1 MAPNNAPKLPDCL
14 VMPFPALFRRTTA
27 LLAVALVVCTIWFP
41 QLRAQTITGSA
52 ADGFD
57 PSPNGI
63 VYAQVLQSDG
73 KLLVGGSFTTL
84 RTPGA
89 SAVSS
94 RNGLGRL
101 NLDGSVDSS
110 FGDPGLNGTVF
121 AILLQSDGKIVV
133 GGSFTTAAGIARNNI
148 ARYNADGSLDLT
160 FNPNAN
166 ASVNALALQSD
177 GRILVGGFFTS
188 LQPNGAA
195 TATAR
200 GRIARLNANGTLDTT
215 FNPNAN
221 QSVLAIAVQNNGS
234 IVFGGSFSNLQPNG
248 AATATTRTNIAR
260 VFADGTLD
268 PTFNPSPDGRV
279 QALLIQA
286 DEKIIIGGNFG
297 TLIPSGGG
305 SATGYGFCVRL
316 NIDGT
321 VDSTFFPR
329 AFGEVYAI
337 RRQNDGKVL
346 IAGRF
351 TGIQPSTEAAH
362 PSSFI
367 ARVNADGSADRDF
380 YPGPNSTVFSLEV
393 LSDGRI
399 TLGGNFSQ
407 LRNNNFSSTA
417 VIRNNLAR
425 INANGSTDT
434 DFDPNT
440 TGRISAVAFQPDG
453 KMIVGGNFTSIGG
466 LTRNY
471 LARLNA
477 NGTVDT
483 GFSPTI
489 DGLILAVA
497 AQSDGKVLIGGSFFN
512 VNGTSRASLAR
523 LNADGSL
530 DTAFYPNPN
539 AGVTAITVQSD
550 GRILVGGFF
559 TRLLTNN
566 DNSTNIVRN
575 FVARLNTDGTVD
587 SSFDANT
594 NGPVQ
599 QFQVLADSRIMIA
612 GAFTGLN
619 FNELRADVSR
629 NFIALIKSNGEVD
642 TTFEPIPSQQ
652 VNAFAVQSDGKVVLA
667 GRFTTARGPLDTFL
681 TVRNRIARFN
691 SDGSLDR
698 DYNPDVNS
706 EISSMV
712 LQSDGKILI
721 GGAFTKVGT
730 TARLNFARLNTDGT
744 VDSAYDPSPNGQL
757 GTQVNTITL
766 QSDGKPVIT
775 GGFTRLQP
783 NGGAVV
789 SRLHMAR
796 LNTDGTVDSG
806 FDSAV
811 SGQAGLQI
819 NAIAQQPDGGVIL
832 GGNFTNIAGGNSKY
846 LLRLRADG
854 IADSLFQPDPD
865 GPVNAISIRPGI
877 TPLVS
882 PISGF
887 ALLNTDG
894 TLDSSIIP
902 GDTVRLSGPIY
913 AATRQPD
920 GKILI
925 GGAFTNLASGGGT
938 NLIRINANGTLDASF
953 RPGPD
958 LQVNF
963 VRLLSDGRMYVGGA
977 FSAIGGVGRSNL
989 AILKADGTVDTSF
1002 PNLRFDGAVL
1012 GMEVQSDGK
1021 ILVWGNFNH
1030 LNPDTAASAASTTRN
1045 RIARLNADWTID
1057 TAFNPGAD
1065 GTVNALVLQS
1075 DGKIAIGGTFSNVK
1089 GNTDTTLTVRR
1100 GLARFNGDGTIDTSW
1115 DPNLND
1121 TAEGADIIA
1130 LAKQADGKILVGGN
1144 FTTINA
1150 LARLRVARLNTDG
1163 SLDTAFNPEPDGQV
1177 NAFVVQSDSKIV
1189 IGGAFSR
1196 IGGVTRN
1203 RIARLN
1209 ADGTV
1214 DLGFNTNVLGTVNN
1228 LTLNS
1233 NGTVMIQGDFTN
1245 LQPGDAI
1252 MIGGSFTRVGGFS
1265 TNNFAVLNVD
1275 GTASGSFRPS
1285 PNAPVYAIA
1294 TQPDGKVIIGGA
1306 FTTVVGGNRRG
1317 IARFN
1322 TNGTLDTAFSAD
1334 TDAQVNAIVVQGDG
1348 KILLGGSFS
1357 SVGGV
1362 ARSNLARLNAD
1373 GSVDGSYAPNPNGT
1387 VNAIMLQAD
1396 GSALIGGAFTT
1407 AGGAARG
1414 RIARISS
1421 AGAVDSFN
1429 PSAND
1434 EVFGLAPQVNGQI
1447 YVTGAFTTVG
1457 GTTRN
1462 RVALV
1467 NADGSLD
1474 AAFNPNANGTVRA
1487 VSVQQD
1493 GRVIVGGSFGQIGG
1507 QARNALA
1514 RLAAAAT
1521 YSASMS
1527 VDEDL
1532 AIVSWTRS
1540 GAGPE
1545 VASASFEYS
1554 TDNRR
1559 WFPLGAASRVG
1570 TGGTWRLTGQ
1580 SLPSTTSFYI
1590 RATGRTM
1597 LSQNSS
1603 EGLVAD
1609 IWEFLPRPLISS
1621 ATSANGALGTSFTYA
1636 IGTVRPATS
1645 YSAAG
1650 LPSGLSIN
1658 ASTGLITGTPTQ
1670 SGTFTIVLRATNG
1683 TGTAKTSLSL
1693 TIAASAGASSNAGR
1707 IVALSTRGFVTPD
1720 SPLISGFV
1728 VDGSSAKSVLFRGLG
1743 PALSSMGVLNP
1754 LTAPTLRLFN
1764 GSQMLAEGHSWGGSS
1779 DLSSAFTRVGLSPL
1793 PAQSADAAMLLTLA
1807 PGTYTSQVLIGSS
1820 PVSGTTLLEVY
1831 DASDSATTG
1840 TPRLRAMSTRGYIDT
1855 SGNTVVG
1862 GLAIAGSQ
1870 PVRLIVRG
1878 VGPNLTKAGLSGT
1891 HANPLLKIYNSAN
1904 TLIAQNDNW
1913 ETPVTINASFPGSS
1927 AAEINAAAASVGLT
1941 AYDAGSKDAAIVVTL
1956 SPGVYTMDVTS
1967 GDTTVGIGM
1976 VEIYLLP

>member
-1 MAPNNAPKLPDCL
+1 
-14 VMPFPALFRRTTA
+14 MPFPVFFRRIPA
-27 LLAVALVVCTIWFP
+27 LLAVAFVVCSIWLP
-41 QLRAQTITGSA
+41 QLPAQTITGSA

-63 VYAQVLQSDG
+63 VYAQQLQSDG

-89 SAVSS
+89 AAVST

-101 NLDGSVDSS
+101 NLDGSVDTT
-110 FGDPGLNGTVF
+110 FADPGLNGPVY
-121 AILLQSDGKIVV
+121 AIALQSDGRIVV
-133 GGSFTTAAGIARNNI
+133 GGAFTQAGGVARNNV
-148 ARYNADGSLDLT
+148 ARFNADGTLDT
-160 FNPNAN
+160 SFNPNAN
-166 ASVNALALQSD
+166 ASVNALALQAD
-177 GRILVGGFFTS
+177 GRILIGGFFTT

-200 GRIARLNANGTLDTT
+200 GRIARLNANGTLDTS

-234 IVFGGSFSNLQPNG
+234 IILGGSFSTLQPNG
-248 AATATTRTNIAR
+248 AATATARTNLAR

-268 PTFNPSPDGRV
+268 PSFNPAPDGRV
-279 QALLIQA
+279 QALLIQS

-305 SATGYGFCVRL
+305 SLTGYGFCVRL

-329 AFGEVYAI
+329 AFGEVFAI
-337 RRQNDGKVL
+337 RRQNDGKIV

-351 TGIQPSTEAAH
+351 TGIQPTTEAAH
-362 PSSFI
+362 GSSFV
-367 ARVNADGSADRDF
+367 ARINADGTADRDF

-393 LSDGRI
+393 QSDGRI
-399 TLGGNFSQ
+399 ILGGNFSQ
-407 LRNNNFSSTA
+407 LRNNNFSSTS
-417 VIRNNLAR
+417 VTRNNLAR
-425 INANGSTDT
+425 INGNGSTDT

-453 KMIVGGNFTSIGG
+453 RMIVVGNFTSLGG

-471 LARLNA
+471 IARVTA
-477 NGTVDT
+477 NGSLDT
-483 GFSPTI
+483 AFSPTV

-497 AQSDGKVLIGGSFFN
+497 VQSDGKILIGGSFFN
-512 VNGTSRASLAR
+512 VNGTSRAGLAR
-523 LNADGSL
+523 LNADGTL
-530 DTAFYPNPN
+530 DSAFYPNPN

-550 GRILVGGFF
+550 GKILIGGFF

-566 DNSTNIVRN
+566 DGETNVVRN
-575 FVARLNTDGTVD
+575 FVARLNADGTAD
-587 SSFDANT
+587 SGFDSNT

-599 QFQVLADSRIMIA
+599 QFQVLSDSRIMIS

-619 FNELRADVSR
+619 FNDIRADVPR
-629 NFIALIKSNGEVD
+629 NFVALIKSNGEVD
-642 TTFEPIPSQQ
+642 TSFEPIPSQQ
-652 VNAFAVQSDGKVVLA
+652 VNSFAIQSDGKVILV
-667 GRFTTARGPLDTFL
+667 GRFTTVRGPLDGFL

-691 SDGSLDR
+691 SDGSVDTTF
-698 DYNPDVNS
+698 DPNVNS
-706 EISSMV
+706 EISTV
-712 LQSDGKILI
+712 ALQSDGKILI

-730 TARLNFARLNTDGT
+730 TTRLNFARLNADGT
-744 VDSAYDPSPNGQL
+744 VDTSYDPNPDGQL

-766 QSDGKPVIT
+766 QSDGKAVIT

-789 SRLHMAR
+789 SRLHFAR

-806 FDSAV
+806 FDAGV
-811 SGQAGLQI
+811 SGQAGIQI

-846 LLRLRADG
+846 LVRLRVDG

-894 TLDSSIIP
+894 SLDSSIIP

-913 AATRQPD
+913 AATRQAD

-938 NLIRINANGTLDASF
+938 NLIRVNANGTLDASF

-963 VRLLSDGRMYVGGA
+963 IRMLSDGRMYVGGA
-977 FSAIGGVGRSNL
+977 FSAISGVGRSNL
-989 AILKADGTVDTSF
+989 AILNADGSVDTSF

-1012 GMEVQSDGK
+1012 GMEIQPDGK
-1021 ILVWGNFNH
+1021 ILVWGNFNR
-1030 LNPDTAASAASTTRN
+1030 LNPDSSGSATGVTRN
-1045 RIARLNADWTID
+1045 RIARLNADWTVD

-1065 GTVNALVLQS
+1065 GTINALILQS
-1075 DGKIAIGGTFSNVK
+1075 DGKIVIGGTFSNVK

-1100 GLARFNGDGTIDTSW
+1100 GLARFQGDGTIDTTW
-1115 DPNLND
+1115 DPNVND

-1130 LAKQADGKILVGGN
+1130 LARQADGKILVGGN

-1177 NAFVVQSDSKIV
+1177 NAIVVQADGRIV

-1203 RIARLN
+1203 RLARVN
-1209 ADGTV
+1209 ADGTI

-1233 NGTVMIQGDFTN
+1233 NGTVMIEGDFTN
-1245 LQPGDAI
+1245 LQPGEAI
-1252 MIGGSFTRVGGFS
+1252 MIGGNFTRVGGFS

-1294 TQPDGKVIIGGA
+1294 TQSDGKILLGGA

-1317 IARFN
+1317 LARFN
-1322 TNGTLDTAFSAD
+1322 TNGTLDTAFAAD
-1334 TDAQVNAIVVQGDG
+1334 TDGQVNAVVVQGDG

-1357 SVGGV
+1357 TVGGV

-1396 GSALIGGAFTT
+1396 GSALLGGAFTT
-1407 AGGAARG
+1407 VGGAAR
-1414 RIARISS
+1414 ARVARVSA
-1421 AGAVDSFN
+1421 AGAVDTFN
-1429 PSAND
+1429 PGAND

-1447 YVTGAFTTVG
+1447 VITGAFTSLAG
-1457 GTTRN
+1457 ATRN
-1462 RVALV
+1462 RVALL
-1467 NADGSLD
+1467 NADGTLD
-1474 AAFNPNANGTVRA
+1474 AAFNPSANGSVRA
-1487 VSVQQD
+1487 VSVQPD
-1493 GRVIVGGSFGQIGG
+1493 GRVLVGGSFSQIGG
-1507 QARNALA
+1507 QARNSLA

-1521 YSASMS
+1521 YSSTMT

-1532 AIVSWTRS
+1532 AIVTWTRS

-1545 VASASFEYS
+1545 IASASFEYS

-1559 WFPLGAASRVG
+1559 WFALGSATRDGSS
-1570 TGGTWRLTGQ
+1570 GTWRLTGQ
-1580 SLPSTTSFYI
+1580 SLPSTTSFFV

-1597 LSQNSS
+1597 LSQGSS
-1603 EGLVAD
+1603 EGLVAEV
-1609 IWEFLPRPLISS
+1609 WEFLPRPLITSS
-1621 ATSANGALGTSFTYA
+1621 LTSTGALGSSFYYA

-1645 YSAAG
+1645 FSATGLPAG
-1650 LPSGLSIN
+1650 LTLN
-1658 ASTGLITGTPTQ
+1658 TSTGLISGTPTQ
-1670 SGTFTIVLRATNG
+1670 SGTFSVVLRATNR
-1683 TGTAKTSLSL
+1683 TGTAKSVLNL
-1693 TIAASAGASSNAGR
+1693 TIAASAGATSNAGR
-1707 IVALSTRGFVTPD
+1707 IVALSTRGFVLPD
-1720 SPLISGFV
+1720 NPLISGFV
-1728 VDGSSAKSVLFRGLG
+1728 VDGSSAKSILFRGLG
-1743 PALSSMGVLNP
+1743 PALTGLGVNNA
-1754 LTAPTLRLFN
+1754 LTSPTLRLFS

-1779 DLSSAFTRVGLSPL
+1779 DLANTFARVGLSPL
-1793 PAQSADAAMLLTLA
+1793 PVQSNDAAMLMTLA
-1807 PGTYTSQVLIGSS
+1807 PGSYTSQVLIGSS
-1820 PVSGTTLLEVY
+1820 PNPGTTLLEVY
-1831 DASDSATTG
+1831 DASDSAVTG
-1840 TPRLRAMSTRGYIDT
+1840 APRLRAMSTRGYIDT
-1855 SGNTVVG
+1855 TGNTVVG
-1862 GLAIAGSQ
+1862 GLAVGGSQ

-1878 VGPNLTKAGLSGT
+1878 VGPNLAKAGLSGT
-1891 HANPLLKIYNSAN
+1891 LPNPVLKIYNNSNA
-1904 TLIAQNDNW
+1904 LIAQNDDW
-1913 ETPVTINASFPGSS
+1913 GTPVTVNASFPGST
-1927 AAEINAAAASVGLT
+1927 AAEISAASSSVGLT
-1941 AYDAGSKDAAIVVTL
+1941 AYDGGSRDAAIVITL

-1967 GDTTVGIGM
+1967 GDTNVGVGM